1 MTGLTSSQW
10 VTVASASGTK
20 LSGVSQ
26 ASVGSGTG
34 KSMHDGTDTHLILLP
49 FFLPLQVVEFAA
61 VQAELVSGQ
70 QPGQTVQLLERGG
83 VDGGVNLQQGRDGGH
98 MAVMVSM
105 GWNVGLHPSSV
116 HNIWNPELRYCVVM
130 AMAR

>member
-1 MTGLTSSQW
+1 M
-10 VTVASASGTK
+10 
-20 LSGVSQ
+20 
-26 ASVGSGTG
+26 
-34 KSMHDGTDTHLILLP
+34 
-49 FFLPLQVVEFAA
+49 VEFAA